1 MIEFAT
7 PAVLGYLFFNRMQG
21 IAYDVLKKN
30 GLLGKVNREFR
41 NSLGAAYEQNV
52 LKNDSFKKCIV
63 MLSEILSP
71 CTCKVAMLKGAYL
84 CAHYPDGYRTSN
96 DADLLIL
103 PKDVTAVDHLL
114 SSAGF
119 KQGNVR
125 NGEFIPATRQEIIES
140 KMMRGETVSYI
151 KKVNLPFMKFFEVD
165 INFSLDYNNG
175 TVDTL
180 SDMLSNVCIKN
191 ELGFS
196 VPTLDDADF
205 FIHLCAM
212 LSEKNILTNV
222 SDIADYFT
230 MDKSDTILIAR
241 PLYHCAVLTGE
252 FLTAIVRGANIR
264 FYSEQFNPTVMLEL
278 IKEHGITAFCGT
290 PTLLSVMARFNRSNA
305 TATLHH
311 ICISGECMSAEV
323 GRKIRAAFPAC
334 RIYHIYGLTE
344 ACPRVSYLPPEHFGD
359 YPDCVGIP
367 LKSVSIHILNEQGD
381 FCHTNEEGILYVKG
395 DNVMIGYYR
404 EPEKT
409 SKVLKNGWLCTGDI
423 AVINDVGFL
432 KIKGRNDDL
441 IIKSG
446 MNVYP
451 AEIEGTI
458 KQDSRVREVLVYEF
472 RNSFGTQ
479 IGMKLVGE
487 FSSTEEVKQLCMK
500 ILPSFQVPSVI
511 ELVDELPK
519 NGSGKIIR
527 RKML

>member
-1 MIEFAT
+1 MKLWSFIKEH
-7 PAVLGYLFFNRMQG
+7 M
-21 IAYDVLKKN
+21 
-30 GLLGKVNREFR
+30 
-41 NSLGAAYEQNV
+41 
-52 LKNDSFKKCIV
+52 LKNPEQQISENGASLSFEETVIQAEDFAKRLNGVECCAI
-63 MLSEILSP
+63 LCSSEMAA
-71 CTCKVAMLKGAYL
+71 AM
-84 CAHYPDGYRTSN
+84 S
-96 DADLLIL
+96 LLACFAAG
-103 PKDVTAVDHLL
+103 VTAVPL
-114 SSAGF
+114 SMRYGEARCNKILDTISPDAIITDA
-119 KQGNVR
+119 
-125 NGEFIPATRQEIIES
+125 NGELTVYKLKDCQYIAPEKHPALIMCTS
-140 KMMRGETVSYI
+140 
-151 KKVNLPFMKFFEVD
+151 
-165 INFSLDYNNG
+165 G
-175 TVDTL
+175 TTG
-180 SDMLSNVCIKN
+180 KPK
-191 ELGFS
+191 G
-196 VPTLDDADF
+196 
-205 FIHLCAM
+205 AM

-278 IKEHGITAFCGT
+278 IKEYDITAFCGT

-367 LKSVSIHILNEQGD
+367 LKSVSIQILNEQGD

-409 SKVLKNGWLCTGDI
+409 SKVIKNGWLCTGDI

-458 KQDSRVREVLVYEF
+458 KQDSRVREVLVYGF

-487 FSSTEEVKQLCMK
+487 FSSTEEVRQLCMK
-500 ILPSFQVPSVI
+500 VLPSFQVPSVI
-511 ELVDELPK
+511 ELADELSK

-527 RKML
+527 RKMP